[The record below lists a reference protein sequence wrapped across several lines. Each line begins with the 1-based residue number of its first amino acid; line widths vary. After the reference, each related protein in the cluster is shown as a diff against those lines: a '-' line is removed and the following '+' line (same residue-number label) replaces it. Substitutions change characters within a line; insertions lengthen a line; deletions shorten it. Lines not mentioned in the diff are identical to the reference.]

1 MSSEPVA
8 DELGAID
15 PDNAFEQEQK
25 KNLVKSLN
33 LFDLVF
39 FGIATVVSLDVIG
52 EISSFGGQTFTWM
65 LVLVPFFVIPYA
77 FLMSEMGG
85 AFAEEG
91 GPYVW
96 MKLAFGRF
104 WSALGAMLYWI
115 TNPLWLGGSLCF
127 LSAAAVNENL
137 ISMPEG
143 SLGDWLFKLVFV
155 WTGILVAV
163 ISLKRG
169 KWIPSIGAF
178 VKVGVLVIV
187 TITVIIYAIEHG
199 VHGYGIS
206 GFSPTLAGFI
216 GAAPI
221 LVFAISGFECGTA
234 ASEEMRNAQQDI
246 PRYITRS
253 AMVSVFCYLIPILS
267 ILLVVPVDQ
276 ITGVSGFMSA
286 VGDTFS
292 VYGPL
297 QDVLVKVAAVLFVF
311 TLLTQGAAWM
321 MGSDRV
327 LAAAAM
333 DGALPRWFGTF
344 SKRFGTPMRVNLL
357 SGAVATAFVIVA
369 QRLNSGSAATT
380 FAIVLTVAISTVLM
394 SYIIIYPACWVLRR
408 KYPDVE
414 RPFVVPGG
422 DWGLRL
428 ATFSATFFVV
438 LGSWVA
444 VFPGTLES
452 LFGLEYSFAEE
463 WGVSRGKFEAVTLG
477 TLAVIIGLT
486 VLGLWWAALERRREA
501 RLAAEVTVAGGEA
514 VLPGK
519 RG

>member
-1 MSSEPVA
+1 MSSEP
-8 DELGAID
+8 DGLGAID
-15 PDNAFEQEQK
+15 PDSSFEQEQK

-39 FGIATVVSLDVIG
+39 FGIATVVSLDVLG

-65 LVLVPFFVIPYA
+65 LILVPLFVIPYA

-137 ISMPEG
+137 VSMPEG
-143 SLGDWLFKLVFV
+143 SLGDWLFKLIFV
-155 WTGILVAV
+155 WIGILVAV

-178 VKVGVLVIV
+178 VKVGVLAIV

-199 VHGYGIS
+199 VHGYGIG

-216 GAAPI
+216 AAVPV
-221 LVFAISGFECGTA
+221 LVFAISGFEAGTA
-234 ASEEMRNAQQDI
+234 ASEEMRNAQHDV

-253 AMVSVFCYLIPILS
+253 AFVSAFCYLIPILS
-267 ILLVVPVDQ
+267 ILLVVPVNQ

-286 VGDTFS
+286 VATTFT
-292 VYGPL
+292 VYGSL
-297 QDVLVKVAAVLFVF
+297 QGVLVKIAAVLFVF

-327 LAAAAM
+327 LAACAM
-333 DGALPRWFGTF
+333 DGGLPRWFGTF
-344 SKRFGTPMRVNLL
+344 SKRFGTPMRVNLM

-369 QRLNSGSAATT
+369 QQLNSGSAATT
-380 FAIVLTVAISTVLM
+380 FSIVLTVAISTVLM

-408 KYPDVE
+408 RYPEVE

-422 DWGLRL
+422 DWGLRIS
-428 ATFSATFFVV
+428 TVFATFFVV

-444 VFPGTLES
+444 VFPGTIEPLV
-452 LFGLEYSFAEE
+452 GLEYNFAEE
-463 WGVSRGKFEAVTLG
+463 WGVSRGRFEALTLG
-477 TLAVIIGLT
+477 TLAVIVALT
-486 VLGLWWAALERRREA
+486 VVGVWWAKLEERREA
-501 RLAAEVTVAGGEA
+501 RSAEVPVAGGEA
-514 VLPGK
+514 VLPSK
-519 RG
+519 RV

>member
-1 MSSEPVA
+1 MSDQGRVDDAVVEA
-8 DELGAID
+8 MHED
-15 PDNAFEQEQK
+15 AFEKEQK
-25 KNLVKSLN
+25 QHLVKSLN

-104 WSALGAMLYWI
+104 WSAIGAVLYWI

-127 LSAAAVNENL
+127 LSAATFNENL
-137 ISMPEG
+137 TSMPEG
-143 SLGDWLFKLVFV
+143 SLGDWVFKLAFV

-178 VKVGVLVIV
+178 VKVGLVAIV
-187 TITVIIYAIEHG
+187 SITVVIYAIGHG
-199 VHGYGIS
+199 VHGYGAS
-206 GFSPTLAGFI
+206 GFSPTLGGFI
-216 GAAPI
+216 AAVPV

-234 ASEEMRNAQQDI
+234 ASEEMRNAQHDI

-253 AMVSVFCYLIPILS
+253 SVVSVFCYLVPILA
-267 ILLVVPVDQ
+267 ILVVVPIDK
-276 ITGVSGFMSA
+276 ISGVSGFMSA
-286 VGDTFS
+286 VADTFS

-297 QDVLVKVAAVLFVF
+297 QGFLVHVAAIGFIF

-321 MGSDRV
+321 MGSDRL

-333 DGALPRWFGTF
+333 DGAFPRWLGVF
-344 SKRFGTPMRVNLL
+344 SKRFGTPVRVNLM
-357 SGAVATAFVIVA
+357 SGAVATVFVIVA
-369 QRLNSGSAATT
+369 QQLNSGSAATT
-380 FAIVLTVAISTVLM
+380 FSIVLTVAISTVLI
-394 SYIIIYPACWVLRR
+394 SYVVIYPAAIVLRR
-408 KYPDVE
+408 KYPDVH

-422 DWGLRL
+422 EWGIRL
-428 ATFSATFFVV
+428 ATVAATFFAV

-444 VFPGTLES
+444 VAPGTIEPVL
-452 LFGLEYSFAEE
+452 GLEYDFAEE
-463 WGVSRGKFEAVTLG
+463 WGVSRGKFEALTLG

-486 VLGLWWAALERRREA
+486 LLGLWLAKLERRREE
-501 RLAAEVTVAGGEA
+501 AAPPVGGPEGEVAT
-514 VLPGK
+514 
-519 RG
+519 